1 MNNHDTLAQALSQWQ
16 PPDPV
21 TRVFRLYYD
30 PQGRPLRYS
39 MQHEPGDFIEI
50 TQDQYHRASSK
61 VRVRH
66 GQLIS
71 ITDPTIRKLRP
82 STTGQCCSAQDI
94 CVITDQAPV
103 TYWRLDIE
111 QD

>member
-1 MNNHDTLAQALSQWQ
+1 MNSNDTLTEALGLWQ

-21 TRVFRLYYD
+21 ALRFRLYHD
-30 PQGRPLRYS
+30 AQGRPLRYS
-39 MQHEPGDFIEI
+39 MQDEPGDFIEI

-61 VRVRH
+61 VRVCN

-71 ITDPTIRKLRP
+71 TTDPTIRKLRP
-82 STTGQCCSAQDI
+82 STTGQSCSAKDI
-94 CVITDQAPV
+94 CVVTDQAPV
-103 TYWRLDIE
+103 THWRFDIE